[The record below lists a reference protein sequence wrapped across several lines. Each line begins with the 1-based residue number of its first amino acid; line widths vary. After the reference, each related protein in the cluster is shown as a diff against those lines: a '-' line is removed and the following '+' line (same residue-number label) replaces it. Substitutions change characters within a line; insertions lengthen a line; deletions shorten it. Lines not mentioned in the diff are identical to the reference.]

1 MIGSQP
7 AIRAAA
13 SCREFFHNIRRCGLP
28 EPPLVVSD
36 GALGMIRAIEKC
48 LPRTARQRCH
58 ARKVRNLQSKV
69 PEDLWPE
76 FNARAAR
83 LLSASLAGASVKASH
98 SSGSCRIPSA

>member
-1 MIGSQP
+1 
-7 AIRAAA
+7 
-13 SCREFFHNIRRCGLP
+13 
-28 EPPLVVSD
+28 
-36 GALGMIRAIEKC
+36 MIRAIEEC
-48 LPRTARQRCH
+48 LPRTARQRRL
-58 ARKVRNLQSKV
+58 ARKVCNLQSKA